1 MRKEKARQLRMM
13 KDAFLCMFFE
23 DDGFERNIEENES
36 NADEETIEVLEKVE
50 NYTRVRKIYIFI
62 YFYFF

>member
-1 MRKEKARQLRMM
+1 MRKK
-13 KDAFLCMFFE
+13 KDADRDFSACFFE

-50 NYTRVRKIYIFI
+50 NYTKVRKIYIFI